1 MDWLTFIAT
10 MTGHIMWPL
19 VIIVFLILLRKH
31 IAGLAGR
38 LDKLKFGSAEVS
50 FKDGL
55 IEGLKNIIDAPPA
68 LLKLEPPKPE
78 PELPLSKPKE
88 DVKLGRHRTTDS
100 AYAPKN
106 LQGKEL
112 WDTTAA
118 GQIITAY
125 EQVDAALFE
134 IGDATGIDAANAS
147 SIMIVLTHKG
157 LVSKELGKLYDTI
170 RDGRNMVA
178 HARAMPNES
187 EVLEYVRQ
195 AGYLRD
201 SLRFLK
207 HKISRG
213 DVG

>member
-1 MDWLTFIAT
+1 MDWATFIAT
-10 MTGHIMWPL
+10 MTGHLMWPL
-19 VIIVFLILLRKH
+19 VVIILLVVLRKH

-38 LDKLKFGSAEVS
+38 LDKLKFGSTEVS

-55 IEGLKNIIDAPPA
+55 VEGLRNIIDAPPS
-68 LLKLEPPKPE
+68 LPKPELPKPE
-78 PELPLSKPKE
+78 PELPLSEPKQHI
-88 DVKLGRHRTTDS
+88 KLGRHRTTDS
-100 AYAPKN
+100 TYVPRN

-125 EQVDAALFE
+125 EDVDATLFE
-134 IGDATGIDAANAS
+134 IGDVTGMDAASAS
-147 SIMIVLTHKG
+147 SIMIALTHKG
-157 LVSKELGKLYDTI
+157 LVGKELGRLYDVI

-195 AGYLRD
+195 AGYLRE

-213 DVG
+213 DFS